1 MDILSQ
7 IEEKEKV
14 FNQLKNQIKRIES
27 HTYSECVSHEDLLL
41 LDREKLKLL
50 SELDQFSQRYKST
63 DKIDRI
69 LDKFDLDIEKIKTA
83 DVEYLIDGFIVKH
96 EVTLFAAKPSSGK
109 SLCSCAVANMALLSG
124 KINIVV
130 YFDADNGAT
139 TLSERGIPVLKE
151 LHGSKFRYIHDTSA
165 SKSEMFQLIKALESI
180 DLHGYLI
187 IFDSIKNFMSP
198 GGDRSSNKDVSLL
211 LDMTKR
217 LRRQGATVFVLHH
230 TNKPQKDFQELTYAG
245 SSAFEEDVSNAYML
259 KYNSHR
265 KAFIFKPFKNRVGQL
280 QEKAFCYESNSKVLK
295 ELDLFWAKETPE
307 NEMMRIE
314 IIEFIKSFDGAP
326 NYSQIMKYIGDM
338 GFAKDRINETI
349 QSGKGRYWMAK
360 KIKEQYNKDVFEL
373 IAASKLS
380 DKTDNY
386 ESPNIME
393 SLADNTILDSLDNS
407 YKHCVSN
414 EISQ

>member
-1 MDILSQ
+1 M
-7 IEEKEKV
+7 
-14 FNQLKNQIKRIES
+14 S
-27 HTYSECVSHEDLLL
+27 H
-41 LDREKLKLL
+41 
-50 SELDQFSQRYKST
+50 
-63 DKIDRI
+63 
-69 LDKFDLDIEKIKTA
+69 
-83 DVEYLIDGFIVKH
+83 
-96 EVTLFAAKPSSGK
+96 
-109 SLCSCAVANMALLSG
+109 
-124 KINIVV
+124 
-130 YFDADNGAT
+130 
-139 TLSERGIPVLKE
+139 
-151 LHGSKFRYIHDTSA
+151 
-165 SKSEMFQLIKALESI
+165 
-180 DLHGYLI
+180 
-187 IFDSIKNFMSP
+187 